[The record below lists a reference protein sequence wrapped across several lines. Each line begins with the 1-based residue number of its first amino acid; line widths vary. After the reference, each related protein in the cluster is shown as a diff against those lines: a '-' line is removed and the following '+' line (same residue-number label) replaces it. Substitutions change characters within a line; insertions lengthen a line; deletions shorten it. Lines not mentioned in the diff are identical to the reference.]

1 MTTFALTHG
10 LPSTPRLALNGLWR
24 SLRGRLGGIALAPAP
39 ATAGPLGQ
47 AETAIFARGMLGW
60 RG

>member
-1 MTTFALTHG
+1 MTTFTLTHG
-10 LPSTPRLALNGLWR
+10 IPSTPRLALNGLWR
-24 SLRGRLGGIALAPAP
+24 SLRARFDGVAPAP
-39 ATAGPLGQ
+39 AAAGPLGQ